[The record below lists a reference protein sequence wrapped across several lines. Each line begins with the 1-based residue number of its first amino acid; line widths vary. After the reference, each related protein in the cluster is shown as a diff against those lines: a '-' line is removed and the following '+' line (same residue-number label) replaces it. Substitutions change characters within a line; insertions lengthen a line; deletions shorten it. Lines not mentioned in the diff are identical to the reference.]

1 MVALAKNERSAVEG
15 LEKEL
20 GQVFSQM
27 GLATELADAGGR
39 SHKGV
44 RATVDDAGIVDAAE
58 RASGRW
64 QRAVAAATSAGA
76 AADAPPPSRRP
87 SNTSKLRESY
97 ELQGQVRQ
105 PPPLPAA
112 LMSGRGSHGET
123 AAHQATAVH
132 STDGTLARCS
142 GGAGGPVVVGSVVGA
157 SAAAAPAPATATNGL
172 SVLTE
177 PSSGWGWPEPPSGWT
192 PRSGPDGAQAWSPE
206 DVLRRPGNGS
216 SGSAGAHRSSA
227 ASSQRNTSICGGGG
241 GSKAHKLLGIPGDA
255 PLPRMDP
262 AERAAAAAAAA
273 APAETPWF
281 MRAEPLPDDL
291 VLDDQA
297 RVRLATPPRLVER
310 LVHPTRFDDR
320 GKFDHRFC
328 AALLLT
334 YRSFYT
340 PQQLLAAL
348 LEAYQMAPPQ
358 QLHEEE
364 ESRLKL
370 WEVQRLLPVQLMVC
384 NVLQKWITHYL
395 YDGDLDGALLAGFRE
410 FVAGPLSCTP
420 RLAKFGTKLTSA
432 LEKKSTRARQSSRA
446 AQLGSRPGSRSV
458 AGKRSIERT
467 FDEPP
472 PPILFSDETF
482 TQFDRPAG
490 VAALEW
496 ARQLTTLEFA
506 LFEQL
511 QPKELLGLAWGKKDK
526 EMRAPNVLALIHHFN
541 AVSNWAATNVLNE
554 SELEKRVEAFTHTI
568 EVAAA
573 CLELGNFNAMQEMMA
588 GLDLSACYRLKR
600 TKEALPPKVAA
611 KYEDMRALCAPDQ
624 NRKAYRQALAAA
636 TPPCIPYLGVYLTD
650 LTFLEEG
657 NPNTVTIKVGEG
669 TDAERDLEL
678 IQWSKH
684 QQYAAIIEDIRFY
697 QQTHY
702 NLARCEPL
710 QRFLTDDME
719 QVILSADEQY
729 ARSLEVEPRGQPG
742 GGSAPPVDRQKSQ
755 GRSSL
760 VSASAELSTKN
771 LWSKASEGAKRGQ
784 MLLGAALNNNL

>member
-27 GLATELADAGGR
+27 GLATELADAGGA

-64 QRAVAAATSAGA
+64 QRALAAATSAGEPA
-76 AADAPPPSRRP
+76 TAAPPPPRP
-87 SNTSKLRESY
+87 SNASKLRENY

-112 LMSGRGSHGET
+112 LMSGRGSHGE
-123 AAHQATAVH
+123 AVVNQATAVYA
-132 STDGTLARCS
+132 TDGTLARCS
-142 GGAGGPVVVGSVVGA
+142 AGAGGPVVVGSVVGA
-157 SAAAAPAPATATNGL
+157 TPAPATVEPSAGSGL
-172 SVLTE
+172 SEKSNLSE
-177 PSSGWGWPEPPSGWT
+177 PSSGWT

-206 DVLRRPGNGS
+206 DVLRRPGNG
-216 SGSAGAHRSSA
+216 GGGALTAQHRSSA
-227 ASSQRNTSICGGGG
+227 ASSQRNTSVCGGGGG
-241 GSKAHKLLGIPGDA
+241 GSKAHKLLGIPGDS
-255 PLPRMDP
+255 PLPKTDP
-262 AERAAAAAAAA
+262 ADKAPAAAAAP

-348 LEAYQMAPPQ
+348 LEVYQMAPPP
-358 QLHEEE
+358 QLREEE

-410 FVAGPLSCTP
+410 FVAGPLSSTP
-420 RLAKFGTKLTSA
+420 RLTKFGAKLTSA

-458 AGKRSIERT
+458 SGKRSIERT

-472 PPILFSDETF
+472 PPILFNDETF

-490 VAALEW
+490 VSALEW

-554 SELEKRVEAFTHTI
+554 SELEKRVEAWTHTI
-568 EVAAA
+568 DVAAA

-588 GLDLSACYRLKR
+588 GLDLAACYRLKR

-611 KYEDMRALCAPDQ
+611 KYEDMRALCSPDQ

-710 QRFLTDDME
+710 QRFLTEDME

-742 GGSAPPVDRQKSQ
+742 GGGAPPVDRQKSQ
-755 GRSSL
+755 GRSGLGSG
-760 VSASAELSTKN
+760 SAEGSTKN
-771 LWSKASEGAKRGQ
+771 LWSKASEGAKRGSQ
-784 MLLGAALNNNL
+784 MLLGAALNNNNL